1 MDIKFIVFPF
11 LLITISIFSINKMP
25 GEYLE
30 NNDMNKIFKEAEF
43 RGVLKSGG
51 YEVYSIV
58 SKTLDAKEIKFSIFD
73 SVKTPALK
81 WLEMSVDSYSSGRT
95 TIKILGSKGLL
106 KGKLKR
112 FQIKY
117 SKHYPFEIDLS
128 KNKRIEQNITKS
140 FLERESK
147 EILKNK
153 KFIRNDFVQISGKKY
168 KVKVYRIESQDK
180 KNKIEYALLEDKD
193 TKVLGI
199 AYFKQKKGLEL
210 YLKELGDNSLSIF
223 PKKVPVLDFINR
235 IFQMNEAFMR
245 EKEMRKKALEREKR
259 LEAEKKENKVDK
271 DDPIEKLNKML
282 EKEGE

>member
-1 MDIKFIVFPF
+1 MNMKIIILSF
-11 LLITISIFSINKMP
+11 LLIAVSVFSANKMP

-30 NNDMNKIFKEAEF
+30 NNDINKIFKEAEF
-43 RGVLKSGG
+43 RGVLKNGN
-51 YEVYSIV
+51 YEVYSVV
-58 SKTLDAKEIKFSIFD
+58 SNTFDAKEIKFSVFD
-73 SVKTPALK
+73 DPKTPALK
-81 WLEMSVDSYSSGRT
+81 WLEMTIDSYSSGKT
-95 TIKILGSKGLL
+95 TVKMLGSKGLL

-128 KNKRIEQNITKS
+128 KNKSIEKNMTKS
-140 FLERESK
+140 FLKRGEK
-147 EILKNK
+147 EILKDE
-153 KFIRNDFVQISGKKY
+153 KFVKNDIVVISGKKY
-168 KVKVYRIESQDK
+168 KVKVYKIE
-180 KNKIEYALLEDKD
+180 NRNIEYALLSDKD

-199 AYFKQKKGLEL
+199 AYFKQKKGLSL

-235 IFQMNEAFMR
+235 ISQMNEAFMR
-245 EKEMRKKALEREKR
+245 EEEMRKKALEREKR
-259 LEAEKKENKVDK
+259 LEAEKKDDKVDK

>member
-1 MDIKFIVFPF
+1 MKLIIFLF
-11 LLITISIFSINKMP
+11 LLVAVTIFSANKMP

-30 NNDMNKIFKEAEF
+30 SNEVNKIFKEAEF
-43 RGVLKSGG
+43 RGTLKSGN

-58 SKTLDAKEIKFSIFD
+58 SDTFDAKEIKFSIFD
-73 SVKTPALK
+73 NVKTPALK
-81 WLEMSVDSYSSGRT
+81 WLEMSVDTYSSGVT
-95 TIKILGSKGLL
+95 TVKLLGSKGLL

-117 SKHYPFEIDLS
+117 AKHYPFEIDLT
-128 KNKRIEQNITKS
+128 KNKRIEQNMTKS
-140 FLERESK
+140 FLERGTK

-153 KFIRNDFVQISGKKY
+153 KFIRNDFVKISGKKY
-168 KVKVYRIESQDK
+168 KVKVYKIETKDK
-180 KNKIEYALLEDKD
+180 RKEIEYALLEDKD

-199 AYFKQKKGLEL
+199 AYFKQKKGLGL

-223 PKKVPVLDFINR
+223 PKKVPILDFISR
-235 IFQMNEAFMR
+235 ISQMSESFMR
-245 EKEMRKKALEREKR
+245 EEEMRKKALEREKR

-282 EKEGE
+282 EKEGK

>member
-1 MDIKFIVFPF
+1 MDIKFMVFPL
-11 LLITISIFSINKMP
+11 LLIAISIFSANKMP

-30 NNDMNKIFKEAEF
+30 NNDMNKIFKEAKF
-43 RGVLKSGG
+43 RGVLKNGN
-51 YEVYSIV
+51 YEVYSVV
-58 SKTLDAKEIKFSIFD
+58 SETLDAKEIKFSVFD
-73 SVKTPALK
+73 DVKTPALK
-81 WLEMSVDSYSSGRT
+81 WLEMSIDSYSSGRT
-95 TIKILGSKGLL
+95 SVKILGSKGLL

-128 KNKRIEQNITKS
+128 KNKEIEQNVTKS
-140 FLERESK
+140 FLDRGK
-147 EILKNK
+147 KDILKNK

-168 KVKVYRIESQDK
+168 KVKVYGIETNGK
-180 KNKIEYALLEDKD
+180 KNKIEYALLDDKD

-210 YLKELGDNSLSIF
+210 YLKEVGDNSVSIF
-223 PKKVPVLDFINR
+223 PKKVPMLDFINR
-235 IFQMNEAFMR
+235 LSQMSESFMR
-245 EKEMRKKALEREKR
+245 EKEMREKALAREKR